1 MNGFKQRPF
10 GGQGVG
16 KKRPEI
22 VHRECA
28 MYAMNT
34 TDRID
39 VMEGR
44 LILLIGSTSSTKL
57 SNHCLSLSFL

>member
-1 MNGFKQRPF
+1 MNGFMQRPF

-22 VHRECA
+22 VHRECV

-44 LILLIGSTSSTKL
+44 LILLIGSTS
-57 SNHCLSLSFL
+57 